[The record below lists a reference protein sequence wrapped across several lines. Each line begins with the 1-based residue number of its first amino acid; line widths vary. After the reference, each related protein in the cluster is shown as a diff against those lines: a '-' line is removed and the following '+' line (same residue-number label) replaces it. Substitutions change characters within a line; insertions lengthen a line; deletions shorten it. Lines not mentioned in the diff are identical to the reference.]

1 VSEPGPGAEGGESKR
16 CERPHSGSAHQA
28 RLGRWAAGL
37 GLCLLLLFPTSGLGA
52 GADATTLYGV
62 QGFRLEIGSVS
73 RTARALG
80 MDRVR
85 LRGVADRRLRRAALQ
100 VGDFPTVLFVS
111 LHSVEHPSSVLAYCL
126 DVEVRQVVRLS
137 RTEQVTMLA
146 PTWAEGKLTLTLRNS
161 FVHSVEDAL
170 GVLLDDLVR
179 DYRLVNA
186 EARPE

>member
-1 VSEPGPGAEGGESKR
+1 MEKGGAKRSEEAHSEP
-16 CERPHSGSAHQA
+16 AHPDRA
-28 RLGRWAAGL
+28 GLWVLGL
-37 GLCLLLLFPTSGLGA
+37 GLSLLLVLSPALGLNA

-62 QGFRLEIGSVS
+62 RGFQLEIGSVS

-85 LRGVADRRLRRAALQ
+85 LRGVANKRLRRAAFQ
-100 VGDFPTVLFVS
+100 VGDFPTVLVVS
-111 LHSVEHPSSVLAYCL
+111 LHSVEHSSRVLAYCL
-126 DVEVRQVVRLS
+126 DVEVRQIVRLT
-137 RTEQVTMLA
+137 RTEQMTMLA
-146 PTWAEGKLTLTLRNS
+146 PTWAEGKLALTLRNS

-186 EARPE
+186 EASTEAR

>member
-1 VSEPGPGAEGGESKR
+1 MTGTWLGAEGRKPKPRAGFTSGPTHQN
-16 CERPHSGSAHQA
+16 RPGC
-28 RLGRWAAGL
+28 WAASL
-37 GLCLLLLFPTSGLGA
+37 GLSLLLLFPPPGLGA

-62 QGFRLEIGSVS
+62 QGFRLEIGAVS
-73 RTARALG
+73 PTARALG

-126 DVEVRQVVRLS
+126 DVEVRQIVRLS

-186 EARPE
+186 EAPPE